1 MGAAPLL
8 PDEEPGSRDV
18 NARVTRWLQTAP
30 EAVFAVFA
38 IVASFSTYFCMYAFR
53 RPFTAAGY
61 AGYASFFGSEVKLKI
76 LYVVSQVIGYTL
88 SKFLGIK
95 VVSEATAAGRARA
108 IALLIAASWFALLLF
123 AVIPAPWNAMAMFL
137 NGIPLGMVWGL
148 VFGFLEGRRLTEV
161 LGAGLSASF
170 IVASG
175 VVKAVG
181 VSLIS
186 AGVPELWMPF
196 VVGAFFLPPMLLFVW
211 MLRVLPPPSAL
222 DEQLRVKRA
231 PMNAAARRQFLGRY
245 LFGIVVL
252 TLIYAVITAYRDFRD
267 SFAVEIWSA
276 LGYAEQPSV
285 LATTELWIGFF
296 ILIVLAA
303 LYRIRSNRFAFLVV
317 HGVMAFGGAMI
328 GIATWCHSAGYIS
341 PVTWMT
347 LIGFGL
353 YLVYVPYNS
362 MLFDRL
368 IAASGQIATA
378 GFLIYVADAFG
389 YLGSVGVMLFKNFG
403 KPDLSWLEFFNDF
416 SYVTAAIG
424 TVTFGISIVYFAARL
439 KRGDASVPT
448 QP

>member
-1 MGAAPLL
+1 M
-8 PDEEPGSRDV
+8 
-18 NARVTRWLQTAP
+18 NARVTRWLQNAP
-30 EAVFAVFA
+30 DAVFAVFA

-95 VVSEATAAGRARA
+95 VVSESTAASRARA
-108 IALLIAASWFALLLF
+108 IALLIAASWLALLLF

-181 VSLIS
+181 VSVTQ
-186 AGVPELWMPF
+186 AGVPEVWMPF
-196 VVGAFFLPPMLLFVW
+196 VVGAFFLPPMLFFVW

-222 DEQLRVKRA
+222 DEQLRVKRE
-231 PMNAAARRQFLGRY
+231 PMDRAARRRFLGRY
-245 LFGIVVL
+245 IFGIVVL
-252 TLIYAVITAYRDFRD
+252 TFIYAVITAYRDFRD
-267 SFAVEIWSA
+267 SFAVEIWGA
-276 LGYAEQPSV
+276 LGYSEQPSV
-285 LATTELWIGFF
+285 LATTELWVGFF
-296 ILIVLAA
+296 ILVVLAA
-303 LYRIRSNRFAFLVV
+303 LYRIRSNRMAFLIV
-317 HGVMAFGGAMI
+317 HGVMALGGAMI
-328 GIATWCHSAGYIS
+328 GVATWCHSAGYIS

-368 IAASGQIATA
+368 IAASGQVATA

-403 KPDLSWLEFFNDF
+403 KPNLSWLEFFEDF
-416 SYVTAAIG
+416 SYVTAVIG
-424 TVTFGISIVYFAARL
+424 TVTFGVSIAYFAARL
-439 KRGDASVPT
+439 KSSAEPAQRP
-448 QP
+448 